1 MKKRDQKSASR
12 MANNSALK
20 QKKKKQGDFSLKK
33 KKKKKKTKL
42 FLNLQ
47 ETALRSQ
54 MKSKKKTLITWLKN
68 RESGYKNF
76 DIKRKLYG
84 PDNGIADIRD
94 FIKAFDLNVKFFSK
108 RSSGIIDIVHEIDK
122 ERNGYYSIN

>member
-20 QKKKKQGDFSLKK
+20 QKKKKKQGDFSLK

-68 RESGYKNF
+68 RVSGYKNF

-94 FIKAFDLNVKFFSK
+94 FIKAFDLNVKFFL
-108 RSSGIIDIVHEIDK
+108 K
-122 ERNGYYSIN
+122 EAVE